1 MTEYV
6 TSENSNTDKMDKI
19 DNKDTSDDIPDSIED
34 GIIQYFSH
42 MNENQRELIQ
52 AAIENGMPDMF
63 IRRMFR
69 MNYEKMKQYYDSY
82 FIE

>member
-1 MTEYV
+1 MAEYV

-42 MNENQRELIQ
+42 MNENQRKLIQ